1 MFKPH
6 SLWTIDDT
14 DEINVSS
21 QGIPETAESGKLERA
36 PSPSNPGDEKA
47 EQLKNTAPTDIP
59 LPPPVDATDH
69 AETEDAEPEED
80 DRAQF
85 ASGLAKNT
93 ATGDLAP
100 AEPTLGTPTAE
111 RSNPISHQ
119 PSDEDVTL
127 SKETTASSGE
137 ATGPELE
144 REETN
149 ANADAIPVSKQTTA
163 STTSGAPLARS
174 ITAEQPPEEPRAKV
188 MTEGEPGKA
197 SAEQV

>member
-1 MFKPH
+1 
-6 SLWTIDDT
+6 
-14 DEINVSS
+14 
-21 QGIPETAESGKLERA
+21 
-36 PSPSNPGDEKA
+36 
-47 EQLKNTAPTDIP
+47 
-59 LPPPVDATDH
+59 VDATDH

-149 ANADAIPVSKQTTA
+149 ANADAIHVSKQTTA